1 MSIKYAI
8 LRQVSNSFPH
18 LIVFEEKKVFPSEVI
33 STFLCMRRMVNV
45 VCSIDLKMREINGFE
60 INLQFTQENLR
71 IISSRFLSSSRVSVV
86 LQLL

>member
-18 LIVFEEKKVFPSEVI
+18 LIVFEEKIVFPSEVI

-45 VCSIDLKMREINGFE
+45 VCSIDLKMRQINGFE
-60 INLQFTQENLR
+60 INLQFTQEKLKNY
-71 IISSRFLSSSRVSVV
+71 FK
-86 LQLL
+86 